1 MAIPNS
7 IKNKIRRPIK
17 NDATN
22 QPAKQFSNIKT
33 KTTNPIKH
41 KTFHGI
47 ILSKRRLHP
56 KRTKLEHPNIN
67 DETATKTKPILRKT
81 RLKESRNNIAKRLQ
95 NKKRKTQSRHQK
107 TRSPIKTVIHIL
119 ARNKNK
125 LPIIP
130 NPKEGL
136 FLPRKSHHEHQSP
149 TRSPNKPSERIIT
162 KIRTEEN
169 RISKIDGGW

>member
-107 TRSPIKTVIHIL
+107 TRSPLVIHIL

-149 TRSPNKPSERIIT
+149 TRSLNKPSERIIT

-169 RISKIDGGW
+169 RISKIGGGC